1 MSCHAGPIGR
11 ILHRPHSI
19 AMSVM
24 ARAAG
29 LVCLASIGLML
40 LVTFWGGTELPP
52 IQITSDTPAYCSQ
65 LLQRVGQLTHVA
77 SGTPPQAAANL
88 AGEGGKLCRQGKVR
102 AGILRLRRAVKLM
115 MATVVHPH

>member
-1 MSCHAGPIGR
+1 
-11 ILHRPHSI
+11 
-19 AMSVM
+19 MSVM

-40 LVTFWGGTELPP
+40 LVTFWGGAELPP
-52 IQITSDTPAYCSQ
+52 VQITSDTPAYCSQ

-77 SGTPPQAAANL
+77 SGAPRQEAANL
-88 AGEGGKLCRQGKVR
+88 AGEGKLCRQGKVR